1 VKDVLVRLSQL
12 AHDFPEIA
20 EIEINPLRVLSKGA
34 VAVDV
39 RVKIEK

>member
-1 VKDVLVRLSQL
+1 MIKLSHLVME
-12 AHDFPEIA
+12 HETIE

-39 RVKIEK
+39 RVKLRA

>member
-1 VKDVLVRLSQL
+1 
-12 AHDFPEIA
+12 AHDLPEIA

-39 RVKIEK
+39 RVKL